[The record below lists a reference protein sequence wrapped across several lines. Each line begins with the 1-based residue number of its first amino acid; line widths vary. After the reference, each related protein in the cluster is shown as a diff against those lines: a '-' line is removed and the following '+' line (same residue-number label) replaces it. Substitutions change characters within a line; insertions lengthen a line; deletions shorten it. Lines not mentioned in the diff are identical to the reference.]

1 MTTAVTT
8 AVAVDYRTVLLSFRA
23 AIRAVRQSPQPCTL
37 AELSRAAL
45 QLPESEFNA
54 LVHDEKHVALL
65 RALEFAQESQ
75 LFPRIAHMVTTVED
89 LSRLVPNWTPRP
101 YAAEATANVVRLLA
115 VCHERQADMEEHQLS
130 PWTRAAEAGTRLL
143 GIILRRTD
151 KRPADA
157 LMVRTAKEF
166 AERMRAAVAETAS
179 KMAAQFAEYAARV
192 YGLFPIGPRLARMN
206 GGCVE
211 WSRLIGSTRYHFE
224 LAEGGW
230 IEGFPHGR
238 VIVRRSGSSQPIR
251 TFALTART
259 SRKAIARFVDSL

>member
-1 MTTAVTT
+1 MTTAVAT
-8 AVAVDYRTVLLSFRA
+8 DYRPALLAFRA
-23 AIRAVRQSPQPCTL
+23 AVRSVRQSPEPSTL

-45 QLPESEFNA
+45 ALPGGPSNA
-54 LVHDEKHVALL
+54 VLDHEHHVSLL
-65 RALEFAQESQ
+65 RALEFAEESQ

-89 LSRLVPNWTPRP
+89 LSRLMPSWTPHP
-101 YAAEATANVVRLLA
+101 YAAEATADVVRLLA
-115 VCHERQADMEEHQLS
+115 VCHERQRDMEEHQLS

-157 LMVRTAKEF
+157 LMVRTAEEF
-166 AERMRAAVAETAS
+166 AGRMRAAVAETAVMMS
-179 KMAAQFAEYAARV
+179 ARFAEYAARM

-206 GGCVE
+206 GGYVE
-211 WSRLIGSTRYHFE
+211 WSRLLGTRRYVFE

-238 VIVRRSGSSQPIR
+238 VTVRRTGSYEVIR

-259 SRKAIARFVDSL
+259 RRKVLDQFISSL